1 MLTAA
6 EIARGMQGAVAFL
19 QRDPAAPSYFD
30 NTAESCLRS
39 FKVMILVAPLYAV
52 IMLML
57 YANVTT
63 TADSWEIVFVEA
75 LRYTV
80 DWLLFPVI
88 FYEIARRQTWLGNYP
103 RYIAALNWVNLPL
116 TIVAM
121 VAVILA
127 SILPVA
133 FAILIQLGL
142 YGLLLLR
149 NVLDVFVY
157 GTEFPLSF
165 LFLVQRF
172 LLFVPD
178 LLKRFRVHACS
189 ALRTDRKDQGHGKK
203 PS

>member
-6 EIARGMQGAVAFL
+6 EIARGMQGALAFL

-39 FKVMILVAPLYAV
+39 FKVMILVAPLYVV

-142 YGLLLLR
+142 YGLLFYWFLAVTRSVLKANWLHALALL
-149 NVLDVFVY
+149 
-157 GTEFPLSF
+157 
-165 LFLVQRF
+165 LVNWVPSRF
-172 LLFVPD
+172 LSLIVDRFLGIVPITG
-178 LLKRFRVHACS
+178 A
-189 ALRTDRKDQGHGKK
+189 
-203 PS
+203 